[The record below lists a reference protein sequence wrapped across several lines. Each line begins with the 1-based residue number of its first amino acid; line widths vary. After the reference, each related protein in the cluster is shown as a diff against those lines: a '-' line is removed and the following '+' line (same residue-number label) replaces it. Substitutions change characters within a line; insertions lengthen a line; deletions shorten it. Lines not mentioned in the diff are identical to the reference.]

1 MNHTPTTT
9 TGSQPGKA
17 PKRLELERLVE
28 VMSAAQMQ
36 QGVSLWSDGWKRLK
50 RNRVSMISL
59 WTLVVIVV
67 LAIITPALPLQS
79 PIFQDVKQRELL
91 RPTLFAPANPKGFTW
106 TEKALRDFLSKEKIA
121 EFPENWVVK
130 LRAFRSKVVEAQYAG
145 DESLLIAATPS
156 ERAALWYQWFGEIE
170 IAPPEIKS
178 FRLGIADYNEDLT
191 LKRQELIEMSTS
203 DSQRAALQAEIES
216 LEARHPI
223 NALWNDPGFISRSM
237 IEFRIFIFGDY
248 CIPSICGTDKLGRDI
263 LSRVCWGSRVSLAC
277 GLIATLVSLL
287 IGVSYGAISGYF
299 GGRIDNIMMRIIDV
313 AYSIPFI
320 FIVIFIMSFLS
331 APKVRDTLNEYGINQ
346 ITVFFLMIGA
356 IYWLTMARV
365 VRGQVLSL
373 KNEQFVDAAKTI
385 GTSQWGIIFKHLV
398 PNVMGIVIVYL
409 TLTIP
414 AVIRFEAF
422 LSFLGMGVQAP
433 DISWGMLVN
442 EGIQVITPIGI
453 YWWMIVF
460 SGFALALT
468 LFSLNFLGDGVR
480 DALDPKLKN
489 R

>member
-1 MNHTPTTT
+1 
-9 TGSQPGKA
+9 
-17 PKRLELERLVE
+17 
-28 VMSAAQMQ
+28 
-36 QGVSLWSDGWKRLK
+36 
-50 RNRVSMISL
+50 
-59 WTLVVIVV
+59 
-67 LAIITPALPLQS
+67 
-79 PIFQDVKQRELL
+79 
-91 RPTLFAPANPKGFTW
+91 
-106 TEKALRDFLSKEKIA
+106 
-121 EFPENWVVK
+121 
-130 LRAFRSKVVEAQYAG
+130 
-145 DESLLIAATPS
+145 
-156 ERAALWYQWFGEIE
+156 
-170 IAPPEIKS
+170 
-178 FRLGIADYNEDLT
+178 
-191 LKRQELIEMSTS
+191 
-203 DSQRAALQAEIES
+203 
-216 LEARHPI
+216 
-223 NALWNDPGFISRSM
+223 
-237 IEFRIFIFGDY
+237 
-248 CIPSICGTDKLGRDI
+248 
-263 LSRVCWGSRVSLAC
+263 
-277 GLIATLVSLL
+277 
-287 IGVSYGAISGYF
+287 
-299 GGRIDNIMMRIIDV
+299 MMRIIDV

-331 APKVRDTLNEYGINQ
+331 AQKVRDALHAYGINQ

-373 KNEQFVDAAKTI
+373 KSEQFVDAAKTI
-385 GTSQWGIIFKHLV
+385 GTSKWGIIFKHLV

-442 EGIQVITPIGI
+442 EGIQVITPIRI
-453 YWWMIVF
+453 YWWMIIF

>member
-1 MNHTPTTT
+1 MNQTPTTPT
-9 TGSQPGKA
+9 DEQPGKA
-17 PKRLELERLVE
+17 SKRMELERLME
-28 VMSAAQMQ
+28 VMSAAQIQ

-50 RNRVSMISL
+50 RNRVSMASL

-91 RPTLFAPANPKGFTW
+91 RP
-106 TEKALRDFLSKEKIA
+106 
-121 EFPENWVVK
+121 
-130 LRAFRSKVVEAQYAG
+130 
-145 DESLLIAATPS
+145 
-156 ERAALWYQWFGEIE
+156 
-170 IAPPEIKS
+170 EIKS
-178 FRLGIADYNEDLT
+178 FRLGIADYNEDLAS
-191 LKRQELIEMSTS
+191 KRQELIEMSTS
-203 DSQRAALQAEIES
+203 DSRRAALPAEIES

-223 NALWNDPGFISRSM
+223 NALWNDPGFISKAM
-237 IEFRIFIFGDY
+237 IEFRLFVFGDY

-346 ITVFFLMIGA
+346 ITIFFLMIGA

-442 EGIQVITPIGI
+442 EGIQVITPIRI

>member
-1 MNHTPTTT
+1 
-9 TGSQPGKA
+9 
-17 PKRLELERLVE
+17 
-28 VMSAAQMQ
+28 MQ
-36 QGVSLWSDGWKRLK
+36 ILK
-50 RNRVSMISL
+50 
-59 WTLVVIVV
+59 
-67 LAIITPALPLQS
+67 
-79 PIFQDVKQRELL
+79 K
-91 RPTLFAPANPKGFTW
+91 
-106 TEKALRDFLSKEKIA
+106 
-121 EFPENWVVK
+121 
-130 LRAFRSKVVEAQYAG
+130 
-145 DESLLIAATPS
+145 
-156 ERAALWYQWFGEIE
+156 
-170 IAPPEIKS
+170 
-178 FRLGIADYNEDLT
+178 
-191 LKRQELIEMSTS
+191 
-203 DSQRAALQAEIES
+203 
-216 LEARHPI
+216 
-223 NALWNDPGFISRSM
+223 
-237 IEFRIFIFGDY
+237 
-248 CIPSICGTDKLGRDI
+248 C
-263 LSRVCWGSRVSLAC
+263 
-277 GLIATLVSLL
+277 
-287 IGVSYGAISGYF
+287 
-299 GGRIDNIMMRIIDV
+299 IDNIMMRIIDV

-331 APKVRDTLNEYGINQ
+331 SPKVRDTLNEYGINQ

-442 EGIQVITPIGI
+442 EGIQVITPIRI

>member
-1 MNHTPTTT
+1 MNQTPATTT
-9 TGSQPGKA
+9 DAQPDKLS
-17 PKRLELERLVE
+17 KRTELQRLAE
-28 VMSAAQMQ
+28 VMSEARTQ

-50 RNRVSMISL
+50 HNRVSMISL
-59 WTLVVIVV
+59 WTLVVIVL
-67 LAIITPALPLQS
+67 LAIVTPALPLQS
-79 PIFQDVKQRELL
+79 PIFQNVKQRELL
-91 RPTLFAPANPKGFTW
+91 
-106 TEKALRDFLSKEKIA
+106 
-121 EFPENWVVK
+121 
-130 LRAFRSKVVEAQYAG
+130 
-145 DESLLIAATPS
+145 
-156 ERAALWYQWFGEIE
+156 
-170 IAPPEIKS
+170 PPEFKT
-178 FRLGIADYNEDLT
+178 FKLGIAEYDET
-191 LKRQELIEMSTS
+191 LASKRQELKQMSTP
-203 DSQRAALQAEIES
+203 DDRAALEAEIEG

-223 NALWNDPGFISRSM
+223 KVYWNDPNFISQAM
-237 IEFRIFIFGDY
+237 IEFRIFVFGDY
-248 CIPSICGTDKLGRDI
+248 CIPSICGTDKLGRDV

-277 GLIATLVSLL
+277 GLVATLVSLL
-287 IGVSYGAISGYF
+287 IGVSYGAIAGYF

-331 APKVRDTLNEYGINQ
+331 APAVSDTLRAYKINQ

-373 KNEQFVDAAKTI
+373 KNEQFIDAAKTI

-442 EGIQVITPIGI
+442 EGIQVITPIRI
-453 YWWMIVF
+453 YWWMIIF

>member
-1 MNHTPTTT
+1 
-9 TGSQPGKA
+9 
-17 PKRLELERLVE
+17 
-28 VMSAAQMQ
+28 
-36 QGVSLWSDGWKRLK
+36 
-50 RNRVSMISL
+50 
-59 WTLVVIVV
+59 
-67 LAIITPALPLQS
+67 
-79 PIFQDVKQRELL
+79 
-91 RPTLFAPANPKGFTW
+91 
-106 TEKALRDFLSKEKIA
+106 
-121 EFPENWVVK
+121 
-130 LRAFRSKVVEAQYAG
+130 
-145 DESLLIAATPS
+145 
-156 ERAALWYQWFGEIE
+156 
-170 IAPPEIKS
+170 
-178 FRLGIADYNEDLT
+178 
-191 LKRQELIEMSTS
+191 
-203 DSQRAALQAEIES
+203 
-216 LEARHPI
+216 
-223 NALWNDPGFISRSM
+223 
-237 IEFRIFIFGDY
+237 
-248 CIPSICGTDKLGRDI
+248 
-263 LSRVCWGSRVSLAC
+263 
-277 GLIATLVSLL
+277 L
-287 IGVSYGAISGYF
+287 IGVSYGAIAGYF

-331 APKVRDTLNEYGINQ
+331 APAVSDTLRAYKINQ

-373 KNEQFVDAAKTI
+373 KNEQFIDAAKTI

-442 EGIQVITPIGI
+442 EGIQVITPIRI
-453 YWWMIVF
+453 YWWMIIF